1 MDRAAILWRLGED
14 VVMRGIYTKSGMI
27 PYAFVL
33 VGIFGARIGFFSFAE
48 VLWTLCGLFC

>member
-1 MDRAAILWRLGED
+1 MDRAAILWCLGED
-14 VVMRGIYTKSGMI
+14 VGMRGIYTKSGMI

-33 VGIFGARIGFFSFAE
+33 VGIFGARIGFFSFAA